1 MNLLS
6 YGSLIISSL
15 ILLEMKMN
23 TRTRNFISL
32 ASVALVAGLAFTQ
45 LNAEQMPKK
54 DMMLDDKGLAIAT
67 FAGGCFWCT
76 ESDFE
81 KLPGV
86 DEVVSGYTAGHVEN
100 PTYKQVSRGK
110 TGHTEAVQVHYD
122 PTIITYEDLLEGFW
136 RQFDPTDGE
145 GSFVDRGSQYRPGVY
160 YNNEAEKMAVDAA
173 ISMYESSGRYD
184 KPFAVEVAPLDVFYP
199 AEDYHQN
206 YYSKNPVRYKYYRY
220 GSGRDQYLEKFWGD
234 DLKYV
239 VEGPMKDDAMGD
251 KKMNDDTTKVYTKP
265 SDEELRARL
274 TKLQYKVTQK
284 EGTEKPFSNE
294 YNDNKKPG
302 IYVDIVS
309 GEPLFSSVDKF
320 DSGTGW
326 PSFTQPIG
334 EKHIVTKTEYKLF
347 LPRTEV
353 RSAGADS
360 HLGHV
365 FNDGPAPT
373 GLRYCLNSAS
383 LKFVPEDELM
393 AQGYGQYVNLFAAE

>member
-1 MNLLS
+1 
-6 YGSLIISSL
+6 
-15 ILLEMKMN
+15 MN
-23 TRTRNFISL
+23 TRTRNTISL

-54 DMMLDDKGLAIAT
+54 DMMLDDKGLTIAT

-81 KLPGV
+81 KLSGV
-86 DEVVSGYTAGHVEN
+86 DEAISGYTAGHVEN

-160 YNNEAEKMAVDAA
+160 YNNEAEKMAVEAA
-173 ISMYESSGRYD
+173 ISMYEASGRYD

-239 VEGPMKDDAMGD
+239 VKGPMKDDAMGD

-265 SDEELRARL
+265 GDEELRARL

-294 YNDNKKPG
+294 YNDNKKSG

-326 PSFTQPIG
+326 PSFTQPID
-334 EKHIVTKTEYKLF
+334 EKHIVTKTDYKMF

-365 FNDGPAPT
+365 FKDGPAPT

-383 LKFVPEDELM
+383 LKFVSEDELM
-393 AQGYGQYVNLFAAE
+393 AEGYGQYVNLFAAE